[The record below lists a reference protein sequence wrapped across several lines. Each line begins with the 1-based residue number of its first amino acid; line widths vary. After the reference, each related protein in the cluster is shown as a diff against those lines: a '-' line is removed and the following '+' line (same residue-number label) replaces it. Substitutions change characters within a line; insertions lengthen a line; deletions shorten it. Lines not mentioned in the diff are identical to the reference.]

1 MYLTSTCA
9 KPLRVLVSPF
19 GLLFS
24 WDSCVL
30 PWRHS
35 SWRVAK
41 GPIGSKTEVF
51 ELVKRDLLNAFNIR
65 QGQLPGRPGYGTVL
79 WDYLFE
85 PQLEE
90 LQTAIEAEVQRVAG
104 GDPRLY
110 ISDIQTY
117 PQNNGILIQIELTV
131 VPSTDAE
138 RLSIFFDLQQRN
150 ATYV

>member
-1 MYLTSTCA
+1 MVQRFIGFNTQNQFKKFTLT
-9 KPLRVLVSPF
+9 
-19 GLLFS
+19 
-24 WDSCVL
+24 D
-30 PWRHS
+30 
-35 SWRVAK
+35 
-41 GPIGSKTEVF
+41 F

-90 LQTAIEAEVQRVAG
+90 LQQAIEREIQRVAG

-110 ISDIQTY
+110 ISDIQTF

-150 ATYV
+150 ASYV

>member
-1 MYLTSTCA
+1 MAQRFIGFNTQNQFKKFTLT
-9 KPLRVLVSPF
+9 
-19 GLLFS
+19 
-24 WDSCVL
+24 D
-30 PWRHS
+30 
-35 SWRVAK
+35 
-41 GPIGSKTEVF
+41 F

-104 GDPRLY
+104 SDPRLY
-110 ISDIQTY
+110 ISDIQTF
-117 PQNNGILIQIELTV
+117 PQNNGILIQIELTM

-150 ATYV
+150 ASYV